1 MNGSVQ
7 SVVVDP
13 SNRLAGLL
21 RSTLSP
27 ANAVDVEQ
35 KL

>member
-13 SNRLAGLL
+13 SNRLWI
-21 RSTLSP
+21 
-27 ANAVDVEQ
+27 AVIHFITG
-35 KL
+35 KSS

>member
-13 SNRLAGLL
+13 SNRLWIAEIHSITDN
-21 RSTLSP
+21 R
-27 ANAVDVEQ
+27 NDVE
-35 KL
+35 KTP

>member
-13 SNRLAGLL
+13 SNRLWIAEIHSITGK
-21 RSTLSP
+21 SS
-27 ANAVDVEQ
+27 
-35 KL
+35 

>member
-13 SNRLAGLL
+13 LNRLWIAEIHFITGK
-21 RSTLSP
+21 SS
-27 ANAVDVEQ
+27 
-35 KL
+35 

>member
-13 SNRLAGLL
+13 SNRLWIAEIH
-21 RSTLSP
+21 STTGK
-27 ANAVDVEQ
+27 AN
-35 KL
+35 

>member
-13 SNRLAGLL
+13 SNRLWICEIHSITGK
-21 RSTLSP
+21 P
-27 ANAVDVEQ
+27 N
-35 KL
+35 

>member
-13 SNRLAGLL
+13 SNQLWIAEIH
-21 RSTLSP
+21 SITDKP
-27 ANAVDVEQ
+27 
-35 KL
+35 K